1 MLKVNGSAMFD
12 GEELALVCRRQD
24 SLQVL
29 LVLIGGAFAP
39 VVPEAEDLV
48 VQVEVR
54 GRVLL
59 YHVQLCYL
67 PVFRLFGWT

>member
-67 PVFRLFGWT
+67 LVLRLFGWT